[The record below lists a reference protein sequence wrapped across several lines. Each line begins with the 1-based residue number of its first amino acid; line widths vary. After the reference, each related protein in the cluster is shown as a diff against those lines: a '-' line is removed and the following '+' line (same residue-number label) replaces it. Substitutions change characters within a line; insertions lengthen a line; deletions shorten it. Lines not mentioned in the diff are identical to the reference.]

1 MSVKRGVQV
10 YREVATQLL
19 YCSIIEPSWSSLP
32 NQIKHELCKMSRT
45 NYKNIHDCAFY
56 DNLRKTWERIR
67 LQNAQDRC
75 LAIECAICIDEH
87 KLDGKDPVTTLMCGH
102 SFCSSCIFRHI
113 GTSNRPTCPMC
124 RQCVFTDHAAQKR
137 ERETRL
143 QEMEEEQ
150 RRTDLRSQEVK
161 RNKRQH
167 ERFVKHQNKKQRKA
181 EQVQQAEQVQPAEQQ
196 PKT

>member
-19 YCSIIEPSWSSLP
+19 YCSIVEPRWSSLP
-32 NQIKHELCKMSRT
+32 NQIKHELCKMT
-45 NYKNIHDCAFY
+45 LTHYKNIHDNALY
-56 DNLRKTWERIR
+56 VNLGEAWNRIR
-67 LQNAQDRC
+67 LQCSRERC
-75 LAIECAICIDEH
+75 IAIECAICIDTH
-87 KLDGKDPVTTLMCGH
+87 KLDGKDHVTTLMCGH

-113 GTSNRPTCPMC
+113 GTNNRPTCPMC
-124 RQCVFTDHAAQKR
+124 RQCVFTNHAAQKR

-161 RNKRQH
+161 RNKRQQ
-167 ERFVKHQNKKQRKA
+167 ERFVKHQKKKQRKA
-181 EQVQQAEQVQPAEQQ
+181 EQVQQAEQE

>member
-1 MSVKRGVQV
+1 MSAKRGTPL
-10 YREVATQLL
+10 YREVARQLL

-32 NQIKHELCKMSRT
+32 NQVKHELCKLSCT
-45 NYKNIHDCAFY
+45 DYKNIHGRAFY

-75 LAIECAICIDEH
+75 LAIQCAICIDEH
-87 KLDGKDPVTTLMCGH
+87 KLDGKDHVTTLMCGH

-113 GTSNRPTCPMC
+113 GTNNRPTCPMC

-143 QEMEEEQ
+143 KEMEEEQ
-150 RRTDLRSQEVK
+150 RRNDLRNQEVK
-161 RNKRQH
+161 RNKRRQ
-167 ERFVKHQNKKQRKA
+167 ERFAKHQKKKQKKA
-181 EQVQQAEQVQPAEQQ
+181 EQVQQAEQEQQ
-196 PKT
+196 PSRT